1 MKPPLKP
8 EPLPPP
14 KIEIINLI
22 DVLITLI
29 AFFMFTTVF
38 AAKQGQLEIELP
50 AASRS
55 VSVVQAGVGI
65 EIGLTKENRIII
77 AGKVVQ
83 PEKLSE
89 YLRENCRSGELVVV
103 KADREC
109 KYEWVISL
117 LDRIKSSGITRVGL
131 RFTPDD

>member
-38 AAKQGQLEIELP
+38 ATRQGQLEIELP
-50 AASRS
+50 TASRS
-55 VSVVQAGVGI
+55 VSAQVEVGT

-77 AGKVVQ
+77 AGRLLG
-83 PEKLSE
+83 PGELTE
-89 YLRENCRSGELVVV
+89 YLRKNCRSGELVVV

>member
-8 EPLPPP
+8 EPLPTP

-38 AAKQGQLEIELP
+38 AVKQGQLEIELP
-50 AASRS
+50 TASRS
-55 VSVVQAGVGI
+55 VSAQAEVGT
-65 EIGLTKENRIII
+65 EIGLTEANQIIL
-77 AGKVVQ
+77 AGRVMG
-83 PEKLSE
+83 PEELSE
-89 YLRENCRSGELVVV
+89 YLRENCRSGELIVV
-103 KADREC
+103 KADRDC

-117 LDRIKSSGITRVGL
+117 LDRIKRSGLTRVGL
-131 RFTPDD
+131 RFTPED

>member
-38 AAKQGQLEIELP
+38 AVKQGQLEIELP

-55 VSVVQAGVGI
+55 VSAQAEVGT
-65 EIGLTKENRIII
+65 EIGLTEANQIIL
-77 AGKVVQ
+77 AGRVMG
-83 PEKLSE
+83 PEELSE
-89 YLRENCRSGELVVV
+89 YLRENCRSGELIVV
-103 KADREC
+103 KADRDC

-117 LDRIKSSGITRVGL
+117 LDRIKRSGLTRVGL
-131 RFTPDD
+131 RFTPED